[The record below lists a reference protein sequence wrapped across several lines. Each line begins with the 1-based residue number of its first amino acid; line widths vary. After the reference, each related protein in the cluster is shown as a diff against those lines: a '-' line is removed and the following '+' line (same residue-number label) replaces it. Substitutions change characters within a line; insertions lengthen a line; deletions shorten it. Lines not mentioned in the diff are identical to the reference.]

1 MDNQPNYD
9 PKKWVAYYSAP
20 AGDTAAIDAQRA
32 DIAAAA
38 QAAGATIIAEYQE
51 QGRGLY
57 DYKSPLRKAISDTEG
72 YRGVLVVAKH
82 DRLPRDLSFVA
93 NLIFNQKVPVKMLN
107 LPDKAT
113 SDPATFGVYYGMADD
128 GITEDDM
135 QRWTQARDVAM
146 ADICAI
152 SAGALCGR
160 QDTKK
165 AILRRIFEAIFTE
178 SNILNSERIILKLII
193 AWGHKSHEAARTTIR
208 KAVKAGIICK
218 ADTTRHAPYKLIKQS
233 HEANN

>member
-20 AGDTAAIDAQRA
+20 AGDTTAIDAQRA

-57 DYKSPLRKAISDTEG
+57 DYNSPLRKAISDTEG
-72 YRGVLVVAKH
+72 YRAVLVVAKH
-82 DRLPRDLSFVA
+82 DRLSRDLSFVA
-93 NLIFNQKVPVKMLN
+93 NLIFNKKVPVKMLN

-152 SAGALCGR
+152 SAGALDG
-160 QDTKK
+160 QQVDK
-165 AILRRIFEAIFTE
+165 AMLRRMFEAIFAE
-178 SNILNSERIILKLII
+178 SNILKSERIILKLII
-193 AWGHKSHEAARTTIR
+193 AWGHKSHEAARATIR

-218 ADTTRHAPYKLIKQS
+218 ADTTRHAPYKLIKK
-233 HEANN
+233 

>member
-20 AGDTAAIDAQRA
+20 AGDTAAIEAQRA
-32 DIAAAA
+32 DITAAA
-38 QAAGATIIAEYQE
+38 QAAGATIIAEHQE

-57 DYKSPLRKAISDTEG
+57 DYNSPLRKAISDTEG
-72 YRGVLVVAKH
+72 YRAVLVVAKH
-82 DRLPRDLSFVA
+82 DRLSRDLSFVA

-113 SDPATFGVYYGMADD
+113 TDPLLFGVYYGMAED

-135 QRWTQARDVAM
+135 QRWTQDRDAALAEMGVIA
-146 ADICAI
+146 
-152 SAGALCGR
+152 AGALGG
-160 QDTKK
+160 QQVDK
-165 AILRRIFEAIFTE
+165 AMLRRMFEAIFAE
-178 SNILNSERIILKLII
+178 SNILNSKRIILKLII
-193 AWGHKSHEAARTTIR
+193 AWGHKSDGAARATIR

-218 ADTTRHAPYKLIKQS
+218 ADTTRHAPYKLIKK
-233 HEANN
+233 

>member
-20 AGDTAAIDAQRA
+20 VGDTAAIDAQREEVT
-32 DIAAAA
+32 AAA

-51 QGRGLY
+51 QWCGLY
-57 DYKSPLRKAISDTEG
+57 DYSSPLRKAISDTEG
-72 YRGVLVVAKH
+72 YRAVLVVAKH
-82 DRLPRDLSFVA
+82 DRLSRDLAFVA

-107 LPDKAT
+107 LPDEAT
-113 SDPATFGVYYGMADD
+113 TDPLLFGVYVGMAER
-128 GITEDDM
+128 GINEDDIE
-135 QRWTQARDVAM
+135 RWEQDRDAAL
-146 ADICAI
+146 ADMGVIA
-152 SAGALCGR
+152 AGALDG
-160 QDTKK
+160 QQVDK
-165 AILRRIFEAIFTE
+165 AMLRRMFEALFAE
-178 SNILNSERIILKLII
+178 SNILKSERIILKLII
-193 AWGHKSHEAARTTIR
+193 TWGHKSHDAARATIR